1 MTSPASQLCLPM
13 SGGMA
18 TNYSPGNT
26 KDGCLPPW
34 EVAKAKAYADV
45 IREIANRMSMDPCE
59 VVGERLDDFIAERS
73 TLKGGGSPT
82 PRAVRAVLQKCA
94 DKDWHPGKP
103 PTNKGGR
110 LAVLVDVACN
120 DVTTTKI
127 NEQRHHQKATMGR
140 CLRLGCEVS
149 SFHSRC
155 RSGRRHWRRAHMPRM
170 MAGCTCT
177 HT

>member
-1 MTSPASQLCLPM
+1 M

-45 IREIANRMSMDPCE
+45 IREMANRMSMDPCE

-94 DKDWHPGKP
+94 DKEWHPGKP

-110 LAVLVDVACN
+110 PAVF
-120 DVTTTKI
+120 TRHTK
-127 NEQRHHQKATMGR
+127 E
-140 CLRLGCEVS
+140 
-149 SFHSRC
+149 
-155 RSGRRHWRRAHMPRM
+155 
-170 MAGCTCT
+170 
-177 HT
+177 